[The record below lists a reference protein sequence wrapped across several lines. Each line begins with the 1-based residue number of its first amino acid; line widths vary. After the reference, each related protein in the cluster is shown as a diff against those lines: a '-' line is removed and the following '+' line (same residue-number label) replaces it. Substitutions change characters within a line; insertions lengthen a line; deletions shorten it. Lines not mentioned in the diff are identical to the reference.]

1 MGEHRHMGDQRQIG
15 EHPDMA
21 PPDHER
27 YCAAVTAETD
37 LLRATLRGADL
48 GRQVP
53 TCPDWTL
60 RELAVHV
67 GQAHRWA
74 DAMVRARATDELPD
88 DAEHVPGYTPG
99 PGADALDTW
108 LAEGAGALAAAL
120 REAGPEAPVWA
131 WAGPHRAG
139 FWARRMA
146 VETLVHR
153 ADAALAADRPY
164 QADADLAADGI
175 DEWLGLLSDP
185 EQAAKDPDLAGLL
198 GVGQTLH
205 LHATDVPGAE
215 WLVTGGPGHVE
226 VRRAHAT
233 ADVAVRGTLT
243 DLLLVMQRRLAA
255 DSDRLAL
262 FGDRALLDHWL
273 ESTRWG

>member
-1 MGEHRHMGDQRQIG
+1 
-15 EHPDMA
+15 MA
-21 PPDHER
+21 PLDHER
-27 YCAAVTAETD
+27 YCAAVIAETTA
-37 LLRATLRGADL
+37 LREALHGADL
-48 GRQVP
+48 ARQVP

-60 RELAVHV
+60 HELAAHV

-74 DAMVRARATDELPD
+74 DAMVRARASDELPD
-88 DAEHVPGYTPG
+88 DAAHVPGYEPG
-99 PGADALDTW
+99 PGAAALDTW
-108 LAEGAGALAAAL
+108 LADGAAALAAAL
-120 REAGPEAPVWA
+120 RAAGPEAPVWT

-153 ADAALAADRPY
+153 ADAALTAGRPY
-164 QADADLAADGI
+164 VTDGDLAADGI

-198 GVGQTLH
+198 GVGRTLH

-226 VRRAHAT
+226 VRREHT
-233 ADVAVRGTLT
+233 KADVAVRGTLT
-243 DLLLVMQRRLAA
+243 DLLLVMQRRLPA

-262 FGDRALLDHWL
+262 FGDRTLFDHWL
-273 ESTRWG
+273 DRTRWG